1 MRTFHQSAAAAA
13 TLLLVAGAALAA
25 SDYYLTFG
33 DRKGDAAD
41 GAAPAPIEVQSF
53 SWGMSN
59 PTSVGG
65 GGLSAGKVNVQDLS
79 VMKAAP
85 RDSSTGLATG
95 RRAATAATATVGAV
109 AAPVVGEIRTIAVD
123 MRESP
128 TLAASALVQAC
139 ASGAHIPSITLTGP
153 NGTVTMQDVVVT
165 SCAVEGARRK
175 GEFTGH
181 VTLIK

>member
-1 MRTFHQSAAAAA
+1 MRTFPKSAASAA
-13 TLLLVAGAALAA
+13 TLLLAAGAAFAA

-59 PTSVGG
+59 PTSVGSG
-65 GGLSAGKVNVQDLS
+65 GFSAGKVNVQDLS

-85 RDSSTGLATG
+85 RDSSTGMATG
-95 RRAATAATATVGAV
+95 RRTATAAVAV
-109 AAPVVGEIRTIAVD
+109 PVAGEIRTITVD

-128 TLAASALVQAC
+128 TLASSALVQAC
-139 ASGAHIPSITLTGP
+139 ASGAHIPSLTLTGP
-153 NGTVTMQDVVVT
+153 KGAVTMQDVVVT